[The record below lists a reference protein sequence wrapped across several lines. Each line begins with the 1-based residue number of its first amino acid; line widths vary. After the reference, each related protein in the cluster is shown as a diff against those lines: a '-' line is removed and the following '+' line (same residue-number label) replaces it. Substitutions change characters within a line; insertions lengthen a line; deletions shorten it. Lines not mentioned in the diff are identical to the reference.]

1 MPKFNAELLL
11 VIEADSIEEADSIA
25 TGVRDTAQGMWSL
38 KGKVV
43 DASVEAVAEKHVR
56 ESTGVAGA

>member
-1 MPKFNAELLL
+1 MKFNAELLL

-25 TGVRDTAQGMWSL
+25 EGVRDTAKGMWSL

-43 DASVEAVAEKHVR
+43 EASVEAVALKR
-56 ESTGVAGA
+56 EQGQ